1 MKVIIYWHDPRDLGW
16 CKPFDRLPALQQVQN
31 PNNPVELAF
40 LELMQ
45 PSLSGAIQKIVAQ
58 GIKGSAF
65 IPVFSG

>member
-1 MKVIIYWHDPRDLGW
+1 
-16 CKPFDRLPALQQVQN
+16 VQN